1 MTQHLLS
8 ITMHM
13 LYVTINNHMQ
23 TKKKKKQKTKT
34 KTKNKKSKTIIYYK

>member
-23 TKKKKKQKTKT
+23 TIKKKKK
-34 KTKNKKSKTIIYYK
+34 KKIKDYNIL